1 MRLPEFSVKKPIFT
15 AMVYA
20 AIVLLGLVTLAAMKV
35 DLLPKI
41 DPPVITVLT
50 TWPGASASDI
60 EQRVSK
66 EMENQLGLIEGV
78 SDLYSKSVDNLSVV
92 SAKFKWGTN
101 LDAKVGDVRDAVNFA
116 KRRMPSDIEE
126 PIVFRMSSGT
136 VPVLEV
142 ALTAGPTYPGLY
154 HFADSVIVEDLKRVQ
169 GVGQVLVYGGL
180 RREIR
185 IVMDLARLEAFHLP
199 PQVLAAALEKEN
211 INAPAGSLKEG
222 RIAYN
227 VRVPGRFRN
236 VDEIRKVVV
245 GSWQGRPVHLEDVA
259 QVEDAYKEMEMNGWV
274 NDKPS
279 VILIVLKNTDAN
291 TIDVTNAVKA
301 RLEELKPQ
309 FPSDVDST
317 ILMDTSEYIN
327 NSIRDLTTSLYW
339 GIILVFLVTW
349 AFLKRFTASLVVCAA
364 IPFSLLITFTV
375 MKLLGYTLNIMTLM
389 ALSMA
394 TGMVVD
400 NAIVATDQIIY
411 HMEKGERRT
420 VASILGAGEVGGALL
435 GSTTTT
441 VVVLLP
447 LIFVQGLVG
456 VFFTSLC
463 VVMIVSVAISLL
475 VSISFIPMAGSK
487 VFRAETENFRLHG
500 YTERFLRKL
509 ETGYRDLL
517 SWGLGRPATIFGI
530 AALFMILTLVGF
542 KFIGTELTPESDT
555 SEISISFRLPEG
567 TRLETTDALV
577 REVVDYSRKNIP
589 EQKHVFGWDG
599 QTEEGYGIATG
610 SDEGSNVGTVG
621 MKLVDKKDRKRSAF
635 EIAEQLREWL
645 KMKPGIQKMTVLVSS
660 PIQAMFLG
668 SKPVNIEVYGDDM
681 GAILRVAEE
690 IKSRLEKTPGAVD
703 VTLSQKPDRPEIRV
717 EIDREKASLLG
728 ISTASVASTLRMYF
742 YGAKTGENYW
752 EGEDDYPIR
761 IRLDDSQRDTMDV
774 LDRLMVPNGAGTPVR
789 LSTVAKVSQEGGPSE
804 VDRKN
809 RQRYVI
815 VESNVQGRSLGQV
828 TEAARQE
835 ISSMAIPPGIR
846 VAFGGQVQE
855 QSDAFRQL
863 TLLVILGMILVY
875 MVIAAQYEALL
886 DPFIILFSVPF
897 ALTGVVFAFLLT
909 GLYLS
914 MQAFLGIIML
924 VGIVVNNAIV
934 LLDYVGLL
942 RARGANLDDA
952 LLEAGERRLRPILMT
967 MLAAFLGMLPMAVSR
982 GQGAEMWRPLAVS
995 VMGGLALSTFIT
1007 LILVPVVYRVVE
1019 TRLRRHPRFA
1029 EAKGGKTVEAPVGS
1043 L

>member
-1 MRLPEFSVKKPIFT
+1 MRLPEFSVKKPVFT
-15 AMVYA
+15 AMIYA
-20 AIVLLGLVTLAAMKV
+20 AIVLLGVVTLAAMKV

-50 TWPGASASDI
+50 TWPGASASEI

-66 EMENQLGLIEGV
+66 EMEDQLGMIEGV

-92 SAKFKWGTN
+92 SVKFKWGTN
-101 LDAKVGDVRDAVNFA
+101 LDVKVGDVRDAVNFA
-116 KRRMPSDIEE
+116 KRRMPTDIEE

-136 VPVLEV
+136 VPVLEI
-142 ALTAGPTYPGLY
+142 ALTAEASYPGLY
-154 HFADSVIVEDLKRVQ
+154 HYADSVLVEDLKRVP
-169 GVGQVLVYGGL
+169 GVGQILVYGGL

-185 IVMDLARLEAFHLP
+185 VAMDLAKLEAYGLA
-199 PQVLAAALEKEN
+199 PQALAAALEREN
-211 INAPAGSLKEG
+211 LNVPAGTLKEG

-227 VRVPGRFRN
+227 VRVPGRFRD
-236 VDEIRKVVV
+236 VGEIRDIVV
-245 GSWQGRPVHLEDVA
+245 GTWQGRPVHLGDVA
-259 QVEDAYKEMEMNGWV
+259 RVEDSYKELEMNGWV

-279 VILIVLKNTDAN
+279 VILIVLKNSDAN
-291 TIDVTNAVKA
+291 TMEVTNAVKK
-301 RLEELKPQ
+301 RLGELKSQ
-309 FPSDVDST
+309 LPSDIEST
-317 ILMDTSEYIN
+317 TLLDTSEYIG
-327 NSIRDLTTSLYW
+327 NSIRDLSHSLYW
-339 GIILVFLVTW
+339 GIVLVFLVTW

-375 MKLLGYTLNIMTLM
+375 MKFLGYTLNIMTLM

-394 TGMVVD
+394 VGMVVD
-400 NAIVATDQIIY
+400 NAIVSTDQIIF
-411 HMEKGERRT
+411 HMEKGERRG

-463 VVMIVSVAISLL
+463 IVMIVAVAISLF
-475 VSISFIPMAGSK
+475 VSISFVPMAGSK
-487 VFRAETENFRLHG
+487 VFRVETENLKIHG
-500 YTERFLRKL
+500 VTERFLRKL
-509 ETGYRDLL
+509 ETGYRELL
-517 SWGLGRPATIFGI
+517 SWGMDRPWTIFGV
-530 AALFMILTLVGF
+530 AGLFMVLTLVGF

-555 SEISISFRLPEG
+555 SEISITFRLPEG

-577 REVVDYSRKNIP
+577 REVVEYCRKSVP

-621 MKLVDKKDRKRSAF
+621 MKLVDKTDRKRSAF
-635 EIAEQLREWL
+635 EVADQVRSWL
-645 KMKPGIQKMTVLVSS
+645 NRKPGIQKMTVLVSS

-668 SKPVNIEVYGDDM
+668 SKPVNIEVYGDDLKS
-681 GAILRVAEE
+681 IISVAEE
-690 IKSRLEKTPGAVD
+690 IKSRLERTPGAVD
-703 VTLSQKPDRPEIRV
+703 VTLSQKPDRPEIQV
-717 EIDREKASLLG
+717 LIDREKAALQG
-728 ISTASVASTLRMYF
+728 VSTASIASTLRMYF
-742 YGAKTGENYW
+742 YGVKTGENYW

-761 IRLDDSQRDTMDV
+761 IRLDSRQRDTMQV
-774 LDRLMVPNGAGTPVR
+774 LERLMVPAAGGKTVR
-789 LSTVAKVSQEGGPSE
+789 LSTVAKVVQDSGPSE
-804 VDRKN
+804 VNRKN

-828 TEAARQE
+828 TEAARKE
-835 ISSMAIPPGIR
+835 IASMTLPPGTRI
-846 VAFGGQVQE
+846 AFGGQVQE
-855 QSDAFRQL
+855 QADAFRQL
-863 TLLVILGMILVY
+863 GLLVLLGITLVY

-897 ALTGVVFAFLLT
+897 ALTGVVMAFLLT

-942 RARGANLDDA
+942 RARGMRLRES

-967 MLAAFLGMLPMAVSR
+967 MLAAFFGMLPMALSR

-995 VMGGLALSTFIT
+995 VMGGLTLSTFIT
-1007 LILVPVVYRVVE
+1007 LILVPVVYLVTE
-1019 TRLRRHPRFA
+1019 TKLRRKPRFA
-1029 EAKGGKTVEAPVGS
+1029 EAKGVE
-1043 L
+1043 

>member
-1 MRLPEFSVKKPIFT
+1 LRLPEFSVKKPIFT
-15 AMVYA
+15 SMVYA
-20 AIVLLGLVTLAAMKV
+20 GIVLLGVVTLLAMKV

-66 EMENQLGLIEGV
+66 EMENQLGMIEGV

-101 LDAKVGDVRDAVNFA
+101 LDVKVGDVRDAMNFA

-136 VPVLEV
+136 VPVLEI
-142 ALTAGPTYPGLY
+142 ALTAGASYPGLY
-154 HFADSVIVEDLKRVQ
+154 HFADSVLVEDLKRVQ
-169 GVGQVLVYGGL
+169 GVGQILVYGGL

-185 IVMDLARLEAFHLP
+185 IEMDLAKLEAFRLA

-211 INAPAGSLKEG
+211 LNAPAGSLKEG

-227 VRVPGRFRN
+227 IRVPGRFQ
-236 VDEIRKVVV
+236 DIGEIRGIVV
-245 GSWQGRPVHLEDVA
+245 GSWQGRPVHLGEVA
-259 QVEDAYKEMEMNGWV
+259 RVEDTYRELEMNGWV
-274 NDKPS
+274 NDRHA
-279 VILIVLKNTDAN
+279 VILIVLKNSDAN
-291 TIDVTNAVKA
+291 TMEVTDAVKA
-301 RLEELKPQ
+301 RLAELKPQ
-309 FPSDVDST
+309 FPADVET
-317 ILMDTSEYIN
+317 TTLMDTSEYIDN
-327 NSIRDLTTSLYW
+327 AIRDLSTSLYW
-339 GIILVFLVTW
+339 GIVLVFLVTW

-375 MKLLGYTLNIMTLM
+375 MKLMGYTLNIMTLM
-389 ALSMA
+389 ALAMA
-394 TGMVVD
+394 SGMVVD

-456 VFFTSLC
+456 VFFTALC
-463 VVMIVSVAISLL
+463 VVMIVSVGISFL

-487 VFRAETENFRLHG
+487 FFRAETENLKIHG
-500 YTERFLRKL
+500 FTERFLRKL

-517 SWGLGRPATIFGI
+517 SWGLEKPMAIFGI
-530 AALFMILTLVGF
+530 AALFMVLTITGF

-555 SEISISFRLPEG
+555 SEIAISFRLPEG

-577 REVVDYSRKNIP
+577 REVVDYCRKNVP

-621 MKLVDKKDRKRSAF
+621 LKLVDKSDRKRSAF
-635 EIAEQLREWL
+635 EIADQVRSWL
-645 KMKPGIQKMTVLVSS
+645 NRKPGIQKMTVLVSS

-668 SKPVNIEVYGDDM
+668 SKPVNIEVYGDDLKS
-681 GAILRVAEE
+681 ILKVAEE
-690 IKSRLEKTPGAVD
+690 IKSRLETTPGAVD
-703 VTLSQKPDRPEIRV
+703 VTLSQKPDRPEIRI
-717 EIDREKASLLG
+717 EIDREKAALMG
-728 ISTASVASTLRMYF
+728 ASTASIASTLRMYF
-742 YGAKTGENYW
+742 YGAKTGESFW

-761 IRLDDSQRDTMDV
+761 LRLGDRQRDTMDV
-774 LDRLMVPNGAGTPVR
+774 LDRLMIPTADGAPVR
-789 LSTVAKVSQEGGPSE
+789 LSTVAKAVQDSGPSE
-804 VDRKN
+804 VNRKN

-828 TEAARQE
+828 TEAARKE
-835 ISSMAIPPGIR
+835 IDAMALPPGMRI
-846 VAFGGQVQE
+846 AFGGQVQE
-855 QSDAFRQL
+855 QADAFRQL
-863 TLLVILGMILVY
+863 GLLVLLGIMLVY

-897 ALTGVVFAFLLT
+897 ALTGVVMAFLLT

-942 RARGANLDDA
+942 RARGMVLREA

-967 MLAAFLGMLPMAVSR
+967 MLAAFLGMLPMAISQ
-982 GQGAEMWRPLAVS
+982 GQGAEMWRPLAIS
-995 VMGGLALSTFIT
+995 VMGGLAVSTFIT
-1007 LILVPVVYRVVE
+1007 LILVPMVYLVVE
-1019 TRLRRHPRFA
+1019 TRLRKTPRFA
-1029 EAKGGKTVEAPVGS
+1029 EAKGGK
-1043 L
+1043 